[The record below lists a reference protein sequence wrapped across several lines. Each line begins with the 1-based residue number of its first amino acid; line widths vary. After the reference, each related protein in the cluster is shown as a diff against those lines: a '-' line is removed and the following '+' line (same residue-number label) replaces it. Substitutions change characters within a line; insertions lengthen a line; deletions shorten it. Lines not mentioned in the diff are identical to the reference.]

1 MSAYDEILSSS
12 NIVNI
17 LEYYGLKVN
26 RNKCTCPFHNDTHPS
41 MMVNTSKGIAKCFAC
56 GSGGNVV
63 SFIQKYETEINHNAI
78 STVEAMQ
85 KAIDIQHLNI
95 VLSQNNNI
103 PLTEEQK
110 KQKTLSNI
118 LKDAIIIC
126 ENNLK
131 TQNIDGEKILDY
143 LKSRNLSEQIINNF
157 HIGFNPTYNNITNN
171 LLSKYNMKDL
181 IEVGITK
188 ESKNDYIDIFSHRIM
203 IPIFDQYGNPVGF
216 GARVLGDA
224 KPKYINTMATPLF
237 NKSELL
243 FNYHKAKSFARD
255 YEMIVVEGYMD
266 VISSNAMGFANT
278 VGIMGTALTKEQIE
292 LLKKLKCE
300 ITLSLDN
307 DDAGKNAMIRVIPE
321 LLNEGLEVNVL
332 DISKLEGKYKDFGD
346 LQVANIKKEDVYK
359 TKISAFIFLLEN
371 QYLQNKELN
380 VDNIYTIYKKMQRDG
395 LIKNTKDILRF
406 KEYVTNK
413 TNFKLKEVE
422 DIIMPKEVKQESR
435 VERYKGLFFYYYIM
449 DHLKKYAINHQDRIL
464 QKYLEANSISQEVI
478 EETLNNENY
487 LTHPLASISKSKIH
501 SKILIIIGNN
511 TITNMII
518 ICILFLNLSF
528 KNDKIFIL
536 ENLLNNVKS
545 FDQEGKVVNIKLSV
559 EQKDI
564 VLKQYAESFETS
576 IKEYI
581 ENNPDEFEDL
591 FIANNTS
598 QFEKLF
604 PKTYVETLKE
614 QAVSR
619 FKNENVMEAV
629 RYGLAYPDNMKS
641 AMTRQFVNNDKYKTL
656 LVFNNNKNILGLT
669 PENIIKET
677 KEELERK
684 PEKVQD
690 DIQKTEVETAK
701 NNKDMSIFIKLSGKE
716 KESYKGIYLPIDS
729 GTQVF
734 IPKQL
739 YRIDDGRLQILN
751 SQSKSANMSEY
762 AVDENTRT
770 KKFMN
775 RLTLD
780 NFYHKY
786 FNLYEISMEK
796 EVIPSA
802 SY

>member
-1 MSAYDEILSSS
+1 MSVYDEILSSS

-17 LEYYGLKVN
+17 LEYYGLKVT

-41 MMVNTSKGIAKCFAC
+41 MMINTSKGIAKCFAC
-56 GSGGNVV
+56 GSGGNAV
-63 SFIQKYETEINHNAI
+63 SFIQKYETEVNHNAI

-95 VLSQNNNI
+95 VLSQNNNM

-118 LKDAIIIC
+118 LKDAITIC

-131 TQNIDGEKILDY
+131 TKNIDGERTLDY

-157 HIGFNPTYNNITNN
+157 HIGFNPTYDNITNN

-224 KPKYINTMATPLF
+224 KPKYINTMATTLF

-346 LQVANIKKEDVYK
+346 LQIANVKKEDVYK

-371 QYLQNKELN
+371 QYLQDKELN
-380 VDNIYTIYKKMQRDG
+380 VDNIYNTYKKMQRDG

-406 KEYVTNK
+406 KEYVTNN
-413 TNFKLKEVE
+413 TNFKGEEVE

-464 QKYLEANSISQEVI
+464 QKYLETNVISQEVI
-478 EETLNNENY
+478 EETLNSENY
-487 LTHPLASISKSKIH
+487 LKD
-501 SKILIIIGNN
+501 GEN
-511 TITNMII
+511 TIDISRYVNEYIYTSDDYIK
-518 ICILFLNLSF
+518 F

-604 PKTYVETLKE
+604 PKTYVESLKE

-669 PENIIKET
+669 PENIMKET
-677 KEELERK
+677 KEELEKK
-684 PEKVQD
+684 PEKTKQKAQD
-690 DIQKTEVETAK
+690 DIQKTEVETVKK
-701 NNKDMSIFIKLSGKE
+701 NNDMSVFIKLSGKE
-716 KESYKGIYLPIDS
+716 KESFKGIYLPIDS

-739 YRIDDGRLQILN
+739 YRIDDGKLQILN

>member
-12 NIVNI
+12 NIINI
-17 LEYYGLKVN
+17 LEYYGLKVAK
-26 RNKCTCPFHNDTHPS
+26 NKCICPFHSDTHPS

-95 VLSQNNNI
+95 VLSQNNKM

-118 LKDAIIIC
+118 LKDAITIC

-131 TQNIDGEKILDY
+131 TKNIDGERTLDY

-157 HIGFNPTYNNITNN
+157 HIGFNPTYDNITNN

-243 FNYHKAKSFARD
+243 FNYHKAKSFARN

-266 VISSNAMGFANT
+266 VISANAMGFANT

-346 LQVANIKKEDVYK
+346 LQIANVKKEDVYK

-380 VDNIYTIYKKMQRDG
+380 VDNIYNTYKKMQRDG
-395 LIKNTKDILRF
+395 LIKDTKDILRF

-413 TNFKLKEVE
+413 TNFRVEEVE

-449 DHLKKYAINHQDRIL
+449 DHLKKYATNHQDRIL
-464 QKYLEANSISQEVI
+464 QKYLETNAITQELI

-487 LTHPLASISKSKIH
+487 LKD
-501 SKILIIIGNN
+501 GEN
-511 TITNMII
+511 TIDISRYVNEYIYTSDDYIK
-518 ICILFLNLSF
+518 F

-545 FDQEGKVVNIKLSV
+545 FDQEGNVVNIKLSV

-564 VLKQYAESFETS
+564 VLKQYAESFETN
-576 IKEYI
+576 IKDYI

-604 PKTYVETLKE
+604 PKIYVESLKE

-669 PENIIKET
+669 PENIMKET
-677 KEELERK
+677 KEELEKK
-684 PEKVQD
+684 PEKTKQKEQD
-690 DIQKTEVETAK
+690 DIQKTEVETVK
-701 NNKDMSIFIKLSGKE
+701 NNNDMSVFIKLSGKE
-716 KESYKGIYLPIDS
+716 KESFKGIYLPIDS

-739 YRIDDGRLQILN
+739 YRIDDGKLQILN

>member
-17 LEYYGLKVN
+17 LEYYGLKVT

-41 MMVNTSKGIAKCFAC
+41 MMINTSKGIAKCFAC
-56 GSGGNVV
+56 GSGGNAV
-63 SFIQKYETEINHNAI
+63 SFIQKYETEVNHNAI

-95 VLSQNNNI
+95 VLSQNNNM

-118 LKDAIIIC
+118 LKDAITIC

-131 TQNIDGEKILDY
+131 TKNIDGERTLDY

-157 HIGFNPTYNNITNN
+157 HIGFNPTYDNITNN

-188 ESKNDYIDIFSHRIM
+188 KSKNDYIDIFSHRIM

-224 KPKYINTMATPLF
+224 KPKYINTMATTLF

-346 LQVANIKKEDVYK
+346 LQIANVKKEDVYK

-371 QYLQNKELN
+371 QYLQDKELN
-380 VDNIYTIYKKMQRDG
+380 VDNIYNTYKKMQRDG
-395 LIKNTKDILRF
+395 LIKDTKDILRF
-406 KEYVTNK
+406 KEYVTNN
-413 TNFKLKEVE
+413 TNFKGEEVE

-464 QKYLEANSISQEVI
+464 QKYLETNVISQEVI
-478 EETLNNENY
+478 EETLNSENY
-487 LTHPLASISKSKIH
+487 LKD
-501 SKILIIIGNN
+501 GEN
-511 TITNMII
+511 TIDISRYVNEYIYTSDDYIK
-518 ICILFLNLSF
+518 F

-604 PKTYVETLKE
+604 PKTYVESLKE

-669 PENIIKET
+669 PENIMKET
-677 KEELERK
+677 KEELEKK
-684 PEKVQD
+684 PEKTKQKEQD
-690 DIQKTEVETAK
+690 DIQKTEVETVK
-701 NNKDMSIFIKLSGKE
+701 NNNDMSVFIKLSGKE
-716 KESYKGIYLPIDS
+716 KESFKGIYLPIDS

-739 YRIDDGRLQILN
+739 YRIDDGKLQILN
-751 SQSKSANMSEY
+751 SQSISANMSEY

>member
-17 LEYYGLKVN
+17 LEYYGLKVT

-95 VLSQNNNI
+95 VLSQNNKM

-118 LKDAIIIC
+118 LKDAITIC

-131 TQNIDGEKILDY
+131 TKNIDGERTLDY

-157 HIGFNPTYNNITNN
+157 HIGFNPTYDNITNN

-243 FNYHKAKSFARD
+243 FNYHKAKSFARN

-266 VISSNAMGFANT
+266 VISANAMGFANT

-346 LQVANIKKEDVYK
+346 LQIANVKKEDVYK

-380 VDNIYTIYKKMQRDG
+380 VDNIYNTYKKMQRDG
-395 LIKNTKDILRF
+395 LIKDTKDILRF

-413 TNFKLKEVE
+413 TNFRVEEVE

-449 DHLKKYAINHQDRIL
+449 DHLKKYATNHQDRIL
-464 QKYLEANSISQEVI
+464 QKYLETNAITQELI

-487 LTHPLASISKSKIH
+487 LKD
-501 SKILIIIGNN
+501 GEN
-511 TITNMII
+511 TIDISRYVNEYIYTSDDYIK
-518 ICILFLNLSF
+518 F

-545 FDQEGKVVNIKLSV
+545 FDQEGNVVNIKLSV

-564 VLKQYAESFETS
+564 VLKQYAESFETN
-576 IKEYI
+576 IKDYI

-604 PKTYVETLKE
+604 PKTYVESLKE

-669 PENIIKET
+669 PENIMKET
-677 KEELERK
+677 KEELEKK
-684 PEKVQD
+684 PEKTKQKAQD
-690 DIQKTEVETAK
+690 DIQKTEVETVK
-701 NNKDMSIFIKLSGKE
+701 NNNDMSVFIKLSGKE
-716 KESYKGIYLPIDS
+716 KESFKGIYLPIDS

-739 YRIDDGRLQILN
+739 YRIDDGKLQILN

>member
-131 TQNIDGEKILDY
+131 TKNIDGEKILDY

-487 LTHPLASISKSKIH
+487 LKD
-501 SKILIIIGNN
+501 GEN
-511 TITNMII
+511 TIDISRYVNEYIYTSDDYIK
-518 ICILFLNLSF
+518 F

>member
-1 MSAYDEILSSS
+1 MSAYNEILSSS

-17 LEYYGLKVN
+17 LEYYGLKVT

-95 VLSQNNNI
+95 VLSQNNKM

-118 LKDAIIIC
+118 LKDAITIC

-131 TQNIDGEKILDY
+131 TKNIDGERTLDY

-157 HIGFNPTYNNITNN
+157 HIGFNPTYDNITNN

-243 FNYHKAKSFARD
+243 FNYHKAKSFARN

-266 VISSNAMGFANT
+266 VISANAMGFANT

-321 LLNEGLEVNVL
+321 LLNEGLEANVL

-346 LQVANIKKEDVYK
+346 LQIANVKKEDVYK

-380 VDNIYTIYKKMQRDG
+380 VDNIYNTYKKMQRDG
-395 LIKNTKDILRF
+395 LIKDTKDILRF

-413 TNFKLKEVE
+413 TNFRVEEVE

-435 VERYKGLFFYYYIM
+435 VERYKSLFFYYYIM
-449 DHLKKYAINHQDRIL
+449 DHLKKYATNHQDRIL
-464 QKYLEANSISQEVI
+464 QKYLETNAITQELI

-487 LTHPLASISKSKIH
+487 LKD
-501 SKILIIIGNN
+501 GEN
-511 TITNMII
+511 TIDISRYVNEYIYTSDDYMK
-518 ICILFLNLSF
+518 F

-545 FDQEGKVVNIKLSV
+545 FDQEGNVVNIKLSV

-564 VLKQYAESFETS
+564 VLKQYAESFETN
-576 IKEYI
+576 IKDYI

-604 PKTYVETLKE
+604 PKTYVESLKE

-669 PENIIKET
+669 PENIMKET
-677 KEELERK
+677 KEELEKK
-684 PEKVQD
+684 PEKTKQKEQD
-690 DIQKTEVETAK
+690 DIQKTEVETVK
-701 NNKDMSIFIKLSGKE
+701 NNNDMSVFIKLSGKE
-716 KESYKGIYLPIDS
+716 KESFKGIYLPIDS

-739 YRIDDGRLQILN
+739 YRIDDGKLQILN

>member
-464 QKYLEANSISQEVI
+464 QKYLEANSISQEGI
-478 EETLNNENY
+478 EETLKNENY
-487 LTHPLASISKSKIH
+487 LKD
-501 SKILIIIGNN
+501 GEN
-511 TITNMII
+511 TIDISRYVNEYIYTSDDYIK
-518 ICILFLNLSF
+518 F

>member
-12 NIVNI
+12 NIINI
-17 LEYYGLKVN
+17 LEYYGLKVAK
-26 RNKCTCPFHNDTHPS
+26 NKCICPFHSDTHPS

-95 VLSQNNNI
+95 VLSQNNKM

-118 LKDAIIIC
+118 LKDAITIC

-131 TQNIDGEKILDY
+131 TKNIDGERTLDY

-157 HIGFNPTYNNITNN
+157 HIGFNPTYDNITNN

-243 FNYHKAKSFARD
+243 FNYHKAKSFARN

-266 VISSNAMGFANT
+266 VISANAMGFANT

-346 LQVANIKKEDVYK
+346 LQIANVKKEDVYK

-380 VDNIYTIYKKMQRDG
+380 VDNIYNTYKKMQRDG
-395 LIKNTKDILRF
+395 LIKDTKDILRF

-413 TNFKLKEVE
+413 TNFRVEEVE

-449 DHLKKYAINHQDRIL
+449 DHLKKYATNHQDRIL
-464 QKYLEANSISQEVI
+464 QKYLETNAITQELI

-487 LTHPLASISKSKIH
+487 LKD
-501 SKILIIIGNN
+501 GEN
-511 TITNMII
+511 TIDISRYVNEYIYTSDDYIK
-518 ICILFLNLSF
+518 F

-545 FDQEGKVVNIKLSV
+545 FDQEGNVVNIKLSV

-564 VLKQYAESFETS
+564 VLKQYAESFETN
-576 IKEYI
+576 IKDYI

-604 PKTYVETLKE
+604 PKTYVESLKE

-669 PENIIKET
+669 PENIMKET
-677 KEELERK
+677 KEELEKK
-684 PEKVQD
+684 PEKTKQKEQD
-690 DIQKTEVETAK
+690 DIQKTEVETVK
-701 NNKDMSIFIKLSGKE
+701 NNNDMSVFIKLSGKE
-716 KESYKGIYLPIDS
+716 KESFKGIYLPIDS

-739 YRIDDGRLQILN
+739 YIIDDGKLQILN

>member
-17 LEYYGLKVN
+17 LEYYGLKVT

-56 GSGGNVV
+56 GSGGNAV

-95 VLSQNNNI
+95 VLSQNNKM

-118 LKDAIIIC
+118 LKDAITIC

-131 TQNIDGEKILDY
+131 TKNIDGERTLDY

-157 HIGFNPTYNNITNN
+157 HIGFNPTYDNITNN

-243 FNYHKAKSFARD
+243 FNYHKAKSFARN

-278 VGIMGTALTKEQIE
+278 VGIMGAALTKEQIE

-346 LQVANIKKEDVYK
+346 LQIANVKKEDVYK
-359 TKISAFIFLLEN
+359 TKISAFIFLLKN

-380 VDNIYTIYKKMQRDG
+380 IDNIYNTYKKMQRDG
-395 LIKNTKDILRF
+395 LIKDTKDILRF

-413 TNFKLKEVE
+413 TNFRVEEVE

-449 DHLKKYAINHQDRIL
+449 DHLKKYATNHQDRIL
-464 QKYLEANSISQEVI
+464 QKYLETNAITQELI

-487 LTHPLASISKSKIH
+487 LKD
-501 SKILIIIGNN
+501 GEN
-511 TITNMII
+511 TIDISRYVNEYIYTSDDYIK
-518 ICILFLNLSF
+518 F

-545 FDQEGKVVNIKLSV
+545 FDQEGNVVNIKLSV

-564 VLKQYAESFETS
+564 VLKQYAESFETN
-576 IKEYI
+576 IKDYI

-604 PKTYVETLKE
+604 PKTYVESLKE

-669 PENIIKET
+669 PENIMKET
-677 KEELERK
+677 KEELEKK
-684 PEKVQD
+684 PEKTKQKEQD
-690 DIQKTEVETAK
+690 DIQKTEVETVK
-701 NNKDMSIFIKLSGKE
+701 NNNDMSVFIKLSGKE
-716 KESYKGIYLPIDS
+716 KESFKGIYLPIDS

-739 YRIDDGRLQILN
+739 YRIDDGKLQILN

>member
-63 SFIQKYETEINHNAI
+63 SFIQKYETEINHNEI

-157 HIGFNPTYNNITNN
+157 HIGFNPTYNNVTNN

-188 ESKNDYIDIFSHRIM
+188 ESKNDYIDIFSRRIM

-487 LTHPLASISKSKIH
+487 LKD
-501 SKILIIIGNN
+501 GEN
-511 TITNMII
+511 TIDISRYVNEYIYTSDDYIK
-518 ICILFLNLSF
+518 F

-690 DIQKTEVETAK
+690 DIQKTEVETEK

>member
-12 NIVNI
+12 NIINI
-17 LEYYGLKVN
+17 LEYYGLKVAK
-26 RNKCTCPFHNDTHPS
+26 NKCICPFHSDTHPS

-95 VLSQNNNI
+95 VLSQNNKM

-118 LKDAIIIC
+118 LKDAITIC

-131 TQNIDGEKILDY
+131 TKNIDGERTLDY

-157 HIGFNPTYNNITNN
+157 HIGFNPTYDNITNN

-243 FNYHKAKSFARD
+243 FNYHKAKSFARN

-266 VISSNAMGFANT
+266 VISANAMGFANT

-346 LQVANIKKEDVYK
+346 LQIANVKKEDVYK

-380 VDNIYTIYKKMQRDG
+380 VDNIYNTYKKMQRDG
-395 LIKNTKDILRF
+395 LIKDTKDILRF

-413 TNFKLKEVE
+413 TNFRVEEVE

-449 DHLKKYAINHQDRIL
+449 DHLKKYATNHQDRIL
-464 QKYLEANSISQEVI
+464 QKYLETNAITQKLI

-487 LTHPLASISKSKIH
+487 LKD
-501 SKILIIIGNN
+501 GEN
-511 TITNMII
+511 TIDISRYVNEYIYTSDDYIK
-518 ICILFLNLSF
+518 F

-545 FDQEGKVVNIKLSV
+545 FDQEGNVVNIKLSV

-564 VLKQYAESFETS
+564 VLKQYAESFETN
-576 IKEYI
+576 IKDYI

-604 PKTYVETLKE
+604 PKTYVESLKE

-669 PENIIKET
+669 PENIMKET
-677 KEELERK
+677 KEELEKK
-684 PEKVQD
+684 PEKTKQKEQD
-690 DIQKTEVETAK
+690 DIQKTEVETVK
-701 NNKDMSIFIKLSGKE
+701 NNNDMSVFIKLSGKE
-716 KESYKGIYLPIDS
+716 KESFKGIYLPIDS

-739 YRIDDGRLQILN
+739 YRIDDGKLQILN

>member
-12 NIVNI
+12 NIINI
-17 LEYYGLKVN
+17 LEYYGLKVAK
-26 RNKCTCPFHNDTHPS
+26 NKCICPFHSDTHPS

-95 VLSQNNNI
+95 VLSQNNKM

-118 LKDAIIIC
+118 LKDAITIC

-131 TQNIDGEKILDY
+131 TKNIDGERTLDY

-157 HIGFNPTYNNITNN
+157 HIGFNPTYDNITNN

-243 FNYHKAKSFARD
+243 FNYHKAKSFARN

-266 VISSNAMGFANT
+266 VISANAMGFANT

-346 LQVANIKKEDVYK
+346 LQIANVKKEDVYK

-371 QYLQNKELN
+371 QYLQDKELN
-380 VDNIYTIYKKMQRDG
+380 VDNIYNTYKKMQRDG
-395 LIKNTKDILRF
+395 LIKDTKDILRF
-406 KEYVTNK
+406 KEYVTNN
-413 TNFKLKEVE
+413 TNFKGEEVE

-464 QKYLEANSISQEVI
+464 QKYLETNVISQEVI
-478 EETLNNENY
+478 EETLNSENY
-487 LTHPLASISKSKIH
+487 LKD
-501 SKILIIIGNN
+501 GEN
-511 TITNMII
+511 TIDISRYVNEYIYTSDDYIK
-518 ICILFLNLSF
+518 F

-604 PKTYVETLKE
+604 PKTYVESLKE

-669 PENIIKET
+669 PENIMKET
-677 KEELERK
+677 KEELEKK
-684 PEKVQD
+684 PEKTKQKAQD
-690 DIQKTEVETAK
+690 DIQKTEVETVK
-701 NNKDMSIFIKLSGKE
+701 NNNDMSVFIKLSGKE
-716 KESYKGIYLPIDS
+716 KESFKGIYLPIDS

-739 YRIDDGRLQILN
+739 YRIDDGKLQILN

>member
-12 NIVNI
+12 NIINI
-17 LEYYGLKVN
+17 LEYYGLKVAK
-26 RNKCTCPFHNDTHPS
+26 NKCICPFHSDTHPS

-95 VLSQNNNI
+95 VLSQNNKM

-118 LKDAIIIC
+118 LKDAITIC

-131 TQNIDGEKILDY
+131 TKNIDGERTLDY

-157 HIGFNPTYNNITNN
+157 HIGFNPTYDNITNN

-243 FNYHKAKSFARD
+243 FNYHKAKSFARN
-255 YEMIVVEGYMD
+255 YEMIVVEGYMN
-266 VISSNAMGFANT
+266 VISANAMGFANT

-346 LQVANIKKEDVYK
+346 LQIANVKKEDVYK

-380 VDNIYTIYKKMQRDG
+380 VDNIYNTYKKMQRDG
-395 LIKNTKDILRF
+395 LIKDTKDILRF

-413 TNFKLKEVE
+413 TNFRVEEVE

-449 DHLKKYAINHQDRIL
+449 DHLKKYATNHQDRIL
-464 QKYLEANSISQEVI
+464 QKYLETNAITQELI

-487 LTHPLASISKSKIH
+487 LKD
-501 SKILIIIGNN
+501 GEN
-511 TITNMII
+511 TIDISRYVNEYIYTSDDYIK
-518 ICILFLNLSF
+518 F

-545 FDQEGKVVNIKLSV
+545 FDQEGNVVNIKLSV

-564 VLKQYAESFETS
+564 VLKQYAESFETN
-576 IKEYI
+576 IKDYI

-604 PKTYVETLKE
+604 PKTYVESLKE

-669 PENIIKET
+669 PENIMKET
-677 KEELERK
+677 KEELEKK
-684 PEKVQD
+684 PEKTKQKEQD
-690 DIQKTEVETAK
+690 DIQKTEVETVK
-701 NNKDMSIFIKLSGKE
+701 NNNDMSVFIKLSGKE
-716 KESYKGIYLPIDS
+716 KESFKGIYLPIDS

-739 YRIDDGRLQILN
+739 YRIDDGKLQILN

>member
-12 NIVNI
+12 NIINI
-17 LEYYGLKVN
+17 LEYYGLKVA

-56 GSGGNVV
+56 GSGGNAI

-78 STVEAMQ
+78 STSQAMQ

-95 VLSQNNNI
+95 VIPQNNNM

-118 LKDAIIIC
+118 LKDAITIC

-131 TQNIDGEKILDY
+131 TKNIDSEITLDY
-143 LKSRNLSEQIINNF
+143 LKGRNLTTQIINNF
-157 HIGFNPTYNNITNN
+157 HIGFNPSYDNITNN
-171 LLSKYNMKDL
+171 LLSKYNMKNL

-243 FNYHKAKSFARD
+243 FNYHKAKSFAKD

-266 VISSNAMGFANT
+266 VISANAMGFANT

-307 DDAGKNAMIRVIPE
+307 DDAGKSAMIRVIPE

-332 DISKLEGKYKDFGD
+332 DISRLEGKYKDFGD
-346 LQVANIKKEDVYK
+346 LQIANVKKEDVYK

-371 QYLQNKELN
+371 QYLQDNELN
-380 VDNIYTIYKKMQRDG
+380 VDNIYNIYKKMQRDG
-395 LIKNTKDILRF
+395 LIKDTKDILRF

-413 TNFKLKEVE
+413 TNFRVEEVE

-464 QKYLEANSISQEVI
+464 QKYLETNAITQELI

-487 LTHPLASISKSKIH
+487 LKD
-501 SKILIIIGNN
+501 GEN
-511 TITNMII
+511 TIDISRYVNEYIYTSDDYIK
-518 ICILFLNLSF
+518 F

-564 VLKQYAESFETS
+564 VLKQYAESFETN

-604 PKTYVETLKE
+604 PKTYVESLKE

-669 PENIIKET
+669 PENIMQET
-677 KEELERK
+677 KEELEKK
-684 PEKVQD
+684 PEKVQEKAQD
-690 DIQKTEVETAK
+690 EIQKTEVETVK
-701 NNKDMSIFIKLSGKE
+701 NNNDMSVFIKLSGKE
-716 KESYKGIYLPIDS
+716 KESFKGIYLPIDS

-739 YRIDDGRLQILN
+739 YRIDDGKLQILN

>member
-12 NIVNI
+12 NIINI
-17 LEYYGLKVN
+17 LEYYGLKVAK
-26 RNKCTCPFHNDTHPS
+26 NKCICPFHSDTHPS

-95 VLSQNNNI
+95 VLSQNNKM

-118 LKDAIIIC
+118 LKDAITIC

-131 TQNIDGEKILDY
+131 IKNIDGERTLDY

-157 HIGFNPTYNNITNN
+157 HIGFNPTYDNITNN

-243 FNYHKAKSFARD
+243 FNYHKAKSFARN

-266 VISSNAMGFANT
+266 VISANAMGFANT

-346 LQVANIKKEDVYK
+346 LQIANVKKEDVYK

-380 VDNIYTIYKKMQRDG
+380 VDNIYNTYKKMQRDG
-395 LIKNTKDILRF
+395 LIKDTKDILRF

-413 TNFKLKEVE
+413 TNFRVEEVE

-449 DHLKKYAINHQDRIL
+449 DHLKKYATNHQDRIL
-464 QKYLEANSISQEVI
+464 QKYLETNAITQELI

-487 LTHPLASISKSKIH
+487 LKD
-501 SKILIIIGNN
+501 GEN
-511 TITNMII
+511 TIDISRYVNEYIYTSDDYIK
-518 ICILFLNLSF
+518 F

-545 FDQEGKVVNIKLSV
+545 FDQEGNVVNIKLSV

-564 VLKQYAESFETS
+564 VLKQYAESFETN
-576 IKEYI
+576 IKDYI

-604 PKTYVETLKE
+604 PKTYVESLKE

-669 PENIIKET
+669 PENIMKET
-677 KEELERK
+677 KEELEKK
-684 PEKVQD
+684 PEKTKQKEQD
-690 DIQKTEVETAK
+690 DIQKTEVETVK
-701 NNKDMSIFIKLSGKE
+701 NNNDMSVFIKLSGKE
-716 KESYKGIYLPIDS
+716 KESFKGIYLPIDS

-739 YRIDDGRLQILN
+739 YRIDDGKLQILN

>member
-17 LEYYGLKVN
+17 LEYYGLKVT

-95 VLSQNNNI
+95 VLSQNNKI

-118 LKDAIIIC
+118 LKDAITIC

-131 TQNIDGEKILDY
+131 TKNIDGERTLDY

-157 HIGFNPTYNNITNN
+157 HIGFNPTYDNITNN

-243 FNYHKAKSFARD
+243 FNYHKAKSFARN

-266 VISSNAMGFANT
+266 VISANAMGFANT

-346 LQVANIKKEDVYK
+346 LQIANVKKEDVYK

-380 VDNIYTIYKKMQRDG
+380 VDNIYNTYKKMQRDG
-395 LIKNTKDILRF
+395 LIKDTKDILRF

-413 TNFKLKEVE
+413 TNFRVEEVE

-449 DHLKKYAINHQDRIL
+449 DHLKKYATNHQDRIL
-464 QKYLEANSISQEVI
+464 QKYLETNAITQELI

-487 LTHPLASISKSKIH
+487 LKD
-501 SKILIIIGNN
+501 GEN
-511 TITNMII
+511 TIDISRYVNEYIYTSDDYIK
-518 ICILFLNLSF
+518 F

-545 FDQEGKVVNIKLSV
+545 FDQEGNVVNIKLSV

-564 VLKQYAESFETS
+564 VLKQYAESFETN
-576 IKEYI
+576 IKNYI

-604 PKTYVETLKE
+604 PKTYVESLKE

-669 PENIIKET
+669 PENIMKET
-677 KEELERK
+677 KEKLEKK
-684 PEKVQD
+684 PEKIQEKTQD
-690 DIQKTEVETAK
+690 DIQKTEVETVK
-701 NNKDMSIFIKLSGKE
+701 NNNDMSVFIKLSGKE
-716 KESYKGIYLPIDS
+716 KESFKGIYLPIDS

-739 YRIDDGRLQILN
+739 YRIDDGKLQILN

>member
-103 PLTEEQK
+103 PITEEQK

-131 TQNIDGEKILDY
+131 NQNIDGEKTLDY

-292 LLKKLKCE
+292 LLKKLKGE

-359 TKISAFIFLLEN
+359 TKIPAFIFLLEN

-487 LTHPLASISKSKIH
+487 LKD
-501 SKILIIIGNN
+501 GEN
-511 TITNMII
+511 TIDISRYVNEYIYTSDDYIK
-518 ICILFLNLSF
+518 F

-669 PENIIKET
+669 PKNIIKET

-701 NNKDMSIFIKLSGKE
+701 NNKDMFIFIKLSGKE

>member
-12 NIVNI
+12 NIINI
-17 LEYYGLKVN
+17 LEYYGLKVVK
-26 RNKCTCPFHNDTHPS
+26 NKCICPFHSDTHPS

-95 VLSQNNNI
+95 VLSQNNKM

-118 LKDAIIIC
+118 LKDAITIC

-131 TQNIDGEKILDY
+131 TKNIDGERTLDY

-157 HIGFNPTYNNITNN
+157 HIGFNPTYDNITNN

-243 FNYHKAKSFARD
+243 FNYHKAKSFARN

-266 VISSNAMGFANT
+266 VISANAMGFANT

-346 LQVANIKKEDVYK
+346 LQIANVKKEDVYK
-359 TKISAFIFLLEN
+359 IKISAFIFLLEN

-380 VDNIYTIYKKMQRDG
+380 VDNIYNTYKKMQRDG
-395 LIKNTKDILRF
+395 LIKDTKDILRF

-413 TNFKLKEVE
+413 TNFRVEEVE

-449 DHLKKYAINHQDRIL
+449 DHLKKYATNHQDRIL
-464 QKYLEANSISQEVI
+464 QKYLETNAITQELI

-487 LTHPLASISKSKIH
+487 LKD
-501 SKILIIIGNN
+501 GEN
-511 TITNMII
+511 TIDISRYVNEYIYTSDDYIK
-518 ICILFLNLSF
+518 F

-545 FDQEGKVVNIKLSV
+545 FDQEGNVVNIKLSV

-564 VLKQYAESFETS
+564 VLKQYAESFETN
-576 IKEYI
+576 IKDYI

-604 PKTYVETLKE
+604 PKTYVESLKE

-669 PENIIKET
+669 PENIMKET
-677 KEELERK
+677 KEELEKK
-684 PEKVQD
+684 PEKTKQKEQD
-690 DIQKTEVETAK
+690 DIQKTEVETVK
-701 NNKDMSIFIKLSGKE
+701 NNNDMSVFIKLSGKE
-716 KESYKGIYLPIDS
+716 KESFKGIYLPIDS

-739 YRIDDGRLQILN
+739 YRIDDGKLQILN

>member
-17 LEYYGLKVN
+17 LEYYRLKVN

-110 KQKTLSNI
+110 KQKALSNI

-131 TQNIDGEKILDY
+131 TQNIDGEKTLDY

-307 DDAGKNAMIRVIPE
+307 DDAGKKAMIRVIPE

-380 VDNIYTIYKKMQRDG
+380 VDNIYTIYKKMQRDS

-487 LTHPLASISKSKIH
+487 LKD
-501 SKILIIIGNN
+501 GEN
-511 TITNMII
+511 TIDISRYVNEYIYTSDDYIK
-518 ICILFLNLSF
+518 F

-576 IKEYI
+576 IKDYI

>member
-12 NIVNI
+12 NIINI
-17 LEYYGLKVN
+17 LEYYGLKVAK
-26 RNKCTCPFHNDTHPS
+26 NKCICPFHSDTHPS

-95 VLSQNNNI
+95 VLSQNNKM

-118 LKDAIIIC
+118 LKDAITIC

-131 TQNIDGEKILDY
+131 TKNIDGERTLDY

-157 HIGFNPTYNNITNN
+157 HIGFNPTYDNITNN

-243 FNYHKAKSFARD
+243 FNYHKAKSFARN

-266 VISSNAMGFANT
+266 VISANAMGFANT

-346 LQVANIKKEDVYK
+346 LQIANVKKEDVYK

-380 VDNIYTIYKKMQRDG
+380 VDNIYNTYKKMQRDG
-395 LIKNTKDILRF
+395 LIKDTKDILRF

-413 TNFKLKEVE
+413 TNFRVEEVE

-449 DHLKKYAINHQDRIL
+449 DHLKKYATNHQDRIL
-464 QKYLEANSISQEVI
+464 QKYLETNAITQELI

-487 LTHPLASISKSKIH
+487 LKD
-501 SKILIIIGNN
+501 GEN
-511 TITNMII
+511 TIDISRYVNEYIYTSDDYIK
-518 ICILFLNLSF
+518 F

-545 FDQEGKVVNIKLSV
+545 FDQEGNVVNIKLSV

-564 VLKQYAESFETS
+564 VLKQYAESFETN
-576 IKEYI
+576 IKDYI

-604 PKTYVETLKE
+604 PKTYVESLKE

-669 PENIIKET
+669 PENIMKET
-677 KEELERK
+677 KEELEKK
-684 PEKVQD
+684 PEKTKQKEQD
-690 DIQKTEVETAK
+690 DIQKTEVETVK
-701 NNKDMSIFIKLSGKE
+701 NNNDMSVFIKLSGKE
-716 KESYKGIYLPIDS
+716 KESFKGIYLPIDS

-739 YRIDDGRLQILN
+739 YRIDDGKLQILN

-775 RLTLD
+775 RLILD

>member
-17 LEYYGLKVN
+17 LEYYGLKVT

-95 VLSQNNNI
+95 VLSQNNKM

-118 LKDAIIIC
+118 LKDAITIC

-131 TQNIDGEKILDY
+131 TKNIDGERTLDY

-157 HIGFNPTYNNITNN
+157 HIGFNPTYDNITNN

-243 FNYHKAKSFARD
+243 FNYHKAKSFARN

-266 VISSNAMGFANT
+266 VISANAMGLANT

-346 LQVANIKKEDVYK
+346 LQIANVKKEDVYK

-380 VDNIYTIYKKMQRDG
+380 VDNIYNTYKKMQRDG
-395 LIKNTKDILRF
+395 LIKDTKDILRF

-413 TNFKLKEVE
+413 TNFRVEEVE

-449 DHLKKYAINHQDRIL
+449 DHLKKYATNHQDRIL
-464 QKYLEANSISQEVI
+464 QKYLETNAITQELI

-487 LTHPLASISKSKIH
+487 LKD
-501 SKILIIIGNN
+501 GEN
-511 TITNMII
+511 TIDISRYVNEYIYTSDDYIK
-518 ICILFLNLSF
+518 F

-545 FDQEGKVVNIKLSV
+545 FDQEGNVVNIKLSV

-564 VLKQYAESFETS
+564 VLKQYAESFETN
-576 IKEYI
+576 IKDYI

-604 PKTYVETLKE
+604 PKTYVESLKE

-669 PENIIKET
+669 PENIMKET
-677 KEELERK
+677 KEELEK
-684 PEKVQD
+684 KSEKTKQKEQD
-690 DIQKTEVETAK
+690 DIQKTEVETVK
-701 NNKDMSIFIKLSGKE
+701 NNNDMSVFIKLSGKE
-716 KESYKGIYLPIDS
+716 KESFKGIYLPIDS

-739 YRIDDGRLQILN
+739 YRIDDGKLQILN

>member
-17 LEYYGLKVN
+17 LEYYGLKVT

-95 VLSQNNNI
+95 VLSQNNKM

-118 LKDAIIIC
+118 LKDAITIC

-131 TQNIDGEKILDY
+131 TKNIDGERTLDY

-157 HIGFNPTYNNITNN
+157 HIGFNPTYDNITNN

-243 FNYHKAKSFARD
+243 FNYHKAKSFARN

-266 VISSNAMGFANT
+266 VISANAMGFANT

-332 DISKLEGKYKDFGD
+332 DISKLEDKYKDFGD
-346 LQVANIKKEDVYK
+346 LQIANVKKEDVYK

-371 QYLQNKELN
+371 QYLKNKELN
-380 VDNIYTIYKKMQRDG
+380 VDNIYNTYKKMQRDG
-395 LIKNTKDILRF
+395 LIKDTKDILRF

-413 TNFKLKEVE
+413 TNFRVEEVE

-449 DHLKKYAINHQDRIL
+449 DHLKKYATNHQDRIL
-464 QKYLEANSISQEVI
+464 QKYLETNAITQELI

-487 LTHPLASISKSKIH
+487 LKD
-501 SKILIIIGNN
+501 GEN
-511 TITNMII
+511 TIDISRYVNEYIYTFDDYIK
-518 ICILFLNLSF
+518 F

-545 FDQEGKVVNIKLSV
+545 FDQEGNVVNIKLSV

-564 VLKQYAESFETS
+564 VLKQYAESFETN
-576 IKEYI
+576 IKDYI

-604 PKTYVETLKE
+604 PKTYVESLKE

-669 PENIIKET
+669 PENIMKET
-677 KEELERK
+677 KEELEKK
-684 PEKVQD
+684 PEKTKQKEQD
-690 DIQKTEVETAK
+690 DIQKTEVETVK
-701 NNKDMSIFIKLSGKE
+701 NNNDMSVFIKLSGKE
-716 KESYKGIYLPIDS
+716 KESFKGIYLPIDS

-739 YRIDDGRLQILN
+739 YRIDDGKLQILN

>member
-17 LEYYGLKVN
+17 LEYYGLKVT

-95 VLSQNNNI
+95 VLSQNNKM

-118 LKDAIIIC
+118 LKDAITIC

-131 TQNIDGEKILDY
+131 TKNIDGERTLDY

-157 HIGFNPTYNNITNN
+157 HIGFNPTYDNITNN

-243 FNYHKAKSFARD
+243 FNYHKAKSFARN

-266 VISSNAMGFANT
+266 VISANAMGFANT

-346 LQVANIKKEDVYK
+346 LQIANVKKEDVYK

-380 VDNIYTIYKKMQRDG
+380 VDNIYNTYKKMQRDG
-395 LIKNTKDILRF
+395 LIKDTKDILRF

-413 TNFKLKEVE
+413 TNFRVEEVE

-449 DHLKKYAINHQDRIL
+449 DHLKKYATNHQDRIL
-464 QKYLEANSISQEVI
+464 QKYLETNAITQELI

-487 LTHPLASISKSKIH
+487 LKD
-501 SKILIIIGNN
+501 GEN
-511 TITNMII
+511 TIDISRYVNEYIYTSDDYIK
-518 ICILFLNLSF
+518 F

-545 FDQEGKVVNIKLSV
+545 FDQEGNVVNIKLSV

-564 VLKQYAESFETS
+564 VLKQYAESFETN
-576 IKEYI
+576 IKDYI

-604 PKTYVETLKE
+604 PKTYVESLKE

-669 PENIIKET
+669 PENIMKET
-677 KEELERK
+677 KEELEKK
-684 PEKVQD
+684 PEKTKQKEQD
-690 DIQKTEVETAK
+690 DIQKTEVETVK
-701 NNKDMSIFIKLSGKE
+701 NNNDMSVFIKLSGKE
-716 KESYKGIYLPIDS
+716 KESFKGIYLPIDS

-739 YRIDDGRLQILN
+739 YRIDDGKLQILN

>member
-63 SFIQKYETEINHNAI
+63 SFIQKYETEINHNEI

-157 HIGFNPTYNNITNN
+157 HIGFNPTYNNVTNN

-243 FNYHKAKSFARD
+243 FNYHKAKSFARN

-266 VISSNAMGFANT
+266 VISANAMGFANT

-487 LTHPLASISKSKIH
+487 LKD
-501 SKILIIIGNN
+501 GEN
-511 TITNMII
+511 TIDISRYVNEYIYTSDDYIK
-518 ICILFLNLSF
+518 F

>member
-17 LEYYGLKVN
+17 LEYYGLKVT

-95 VLSQNNNI
+95 VLSQNNKM

-118 LKDAIIIC
+118 LKDAITIC

-131 TQNIDGEKILDY
+131 TKNIDGERTLDY

-157 HIGFNPTYNNITNN
+157 HIGFNPAYDNITNN

-243 FNYHKAKSFARD
+243 FNYHKAKSFARN

-266 VISSNAMGFANT
+266 VISANAMGFANT

-346 LQVANIKKEDVYK
+346 LQIANVKKEDVYK

-380 VDNIYTIYKKMQRDG
+380 VDNIYNTYKKMQRDG
-395 LIKNTKDILRF
+395 LIKDTKDILRF

-413 TNFKLKEVE
+413 TNFRVEEVE

-449 DHLKKYAINHQDRIL
+449 DHLKKYATNHQDRIL
-464 QKYLEANSISQEVI
+464 QKYLETNAITQELI

-487 LTHPLASISKSKIH
+487 LKD
-501 SKILIIIGNN
+501 GEN
-511 TITNMII
+511 TIDISRYVNEYIYTSDDYIK
-518 ICILFLNLSF
+518 F

-545 FDQEGKVVNIKLSV
+545 FDQEGNVVNIKLSV

-564 VLKQYAESFETS
+564 VLKQYAESFETN
-576 IKEYI
+576 IKDYI

-604 PKTYVETLKE
+604 PKTYVESLKE

-669 PENIIKET
+669 PENIMKET
-677 KEELERK
+677 KEELEKK
-684 PEKVQD
+684 PEKTKQKEQD
-690 DIQKTEVETAK
+690 DIQKTEVETVK
-701 NNKDMSIFIKLSGKE
+701 NNNDMSVFIKLSGKE
-716 KESYKGIYLPIDS
+716 KESFKGIYLPIDS

-739 YRIDDGRLQILN
+739 YRIDDGKLQILN

>member
-1 MSAYDEILSSS
+1 MSIYDEILSSS
-12 NIVNI
+12 NITNI
-17 LEYYGLKVN
+17 LQYYGLKVT

-56 GSGGNVV
+56 GSGGNAI
-63 SFIQKYETEINHNAI
+63 SFIKKYETEINHNAI

-95 VLSQNNNI
+95 VIPQNNSL

-110 KQKTLSNI
+110 KLNTLSNI
-118 LKDAIIIC
+118 LKDAITVC

-131 TQNIDGEKILDY
+131 TKNIDCEKIIDY
-143 LKSRNLSEQIINNF
+143 LKGRNLSSQIINNF
-157 HIGFNPTYNNITNN
+157 HIGFNPAYDNITNN
-171 LLSKYNMKDL
+171 LLAKYNLKDL

-188 ESKNDYIDIFSHRIM
+188 ESNNDYIDIFSNRIM

-224 KPKYINTMATPLF
+224 KPKYINTMATTIF

-255 YEMIVVEGYMD
+255 HEMIVVEGYMD
-266 VISSNAMGFANT
+266 VISANAMGFANT

-307 DDAGKNAMIRVIPE
+307 DEAGKNAMIRVIPE

-332 DISKLEGKYKDFGD
+332 DISKLNSKYKDFGD

-359 TKISAFIFLLEN
+359 TKTSAFIFLLEN
-371 QYLQNKELN
+371 QYLQDKKLN
-380 VDNIYTIYKKMQRDG
+380 VDNIYNIYKKMQRDG
-395 LIKNTKDILRF
+395 LIKDTKDILRF
-406 KEYVTNK
+406 KEYVLNK

-422 DIIMPKEVKQESR
+422 DIIMPKKVEQESR
-435 VERYKGLFFYYYIM
+435 IERYKGLFFYYYIM
-449 DHLKKYAINHQDRIL
+449 DHFKKYAINHQDRIL
-464 QKYLEANSISQEVI
+464 QKYLDTGIISQELI
-478 EETLNNENY
+478 EDTLNNEKY
-487 LTHPLASISKSKIH
+487 LKD
-501 SKILIIIGNN
+501 GEN
-511 TITNMII
+511 TIDISRYVREYI
-518 ICILFLNLSF
+518 YASDEYIKF

-564 VLKQYAESFETS
+564 VLKQYADSFETS

-604 PKTYVETLKE
+604 PKTYIESLKE

-669 PENIIKET
+669 PKNIIKET
-677 KEELERK
+677 KEELEK
-684 PEKVQD
+684 TQEKVQEE
-690 DIQKTEVETAK
+690 IQKTEVESEK
-701 NNKDMSIFIKLSGKE
+701 NINNMSVFIKLSGKE
-716 KESYKGIYLPIDS
+716 KESFKGIYLPINS
-729 GTQVF
+729 GIQVF

-739 YRIDDGRLQILN
+739 YKIDDGKLQILN
-751 SQSKSANMSEY
+751 SQSKLANMSEY
-762 AVDENTRT
+762 AIDESTMT

-775 RLTLD
+775 KLTLD

>member
-12 NIVNI
+12 NIINI
-17 LEYYGLKVN
+17 LEYYGLKVAK
-26 RNKCTCPFHNDTHPS
+26 NKCICPFHSDTHPS

-95 VLSQNNNI
+95 VLSQNNKM

-118 LKDAIIIC
+118 LKDAITIC

-131 TQNIDGEKILDY
+131 TKNIDGERTLDY

-157 HIGFNPTYNNITNN
+157 HIGFNPTYDNITNN

-243 FNYHKAKSFARD
+243 FNYHKAKSFARN

-266 VISSNAMGFANT
+266 VISANAMGFANT

-321 LLNEGLEVNVL
+321 LLNEGLEINVL

-346 LQVANIKKEDVYK
+346 LQIANVKKEDVYK

-371 QYLQNKELN
+371 KYLQNKELN
-380 VDNIYTIYKKMQRDG
+380 VDNIYNTYKKMQRDG
-395 LIKNTKDILRF
+395 LIKDTKDILRF

-413 TNFKLKEVE
+413 TNFRVEEVE

-449 DHLKKYAINHQDRIL
+449 DHLKKYATNHQDRIL
-464 QKYLEANSISQEVI
+464 QKYLETNAITQELI

-487 LTHPLASISKSKIH
+487 LKD
-501 SKILIIIGNN
+501 GEN
-511 TITNMII
+511 TIDISRYVNEYIYTSDDYIK
-518 ICILFLNLSF
+518 F

-545 FDQEGKVVNIKLSV
+545 FDQEGNVANIKLSV

-564 VLKQYAESFETS
+564 VLKQYAESFETN
-576 IKEYI
+576 IKDYI

-604 PKTYVETLKE
+604 PKTYVESLKE

-619 FKNENVMEAV
+619 FKTENVMEAV

-669 PENIIKET
+669 PENIMKET
-677 KEELERK
+677 KEELEKK
-684 PEKVQD
+684 PEKTKQKEQD
-690 DIQKTEVETAK
+690 DIQKTEVETVK
-701 NNKDMSIFIKLSGKE
+701 NNNDMSVFIKLSGKE
-716 KESYKGIYLPIDS
+716 KESFKGIYLPIDS

-739 YRIDDGRLQILN
+739 YRIDDGKLQILN

>member
-12 NIVNI
+12 NIINI
-17 LEYYGLKVN
+17 LEYYGLKVVK
-26 RNKCTCPFHNDTHPS
+26 NKCICPFHSDTHPS

-95 VLSQNNNI
+95 VLSQNNKM

-118 LKDAIIIC
+118 LKDAITIC

-131 TQNIDGEKILDY
+131 TKNIDGERTLDY

-157 HIGFNPTYNNITNN
+157 HIGFNPTYDNITNN

-243 FNYHKAKSFARD
+243 FNYHKAKSFARN

-266 VISSNAMGFANT
+266 VISANAMGFANT

-292 LLKKLKCE
+292 LLKKLNCE

-346 LQVANIKKEDVYK
+346 LQIANVKKEDVYK

-380 VDNIYTIYKKMQRDG
+380 VDNIYNTYKKMQRDG
-395 LIKNTKDILRF
+395 LIKDTKDILRF

-413 TNFKLKEVE
+413 TNFRVEEVE

-449 DHLKKYAINHQDRIL
+449 DHLKKYATNHQDRIL
-464 QKYLEANSISQEVI
+464 QKYLETNAITQELI

-487 LTHPLASISKSKIH
+487 LKD
-501 SKILIIIGNN
+501 GEN
-511 TITNMII
+511 TIDISRYVNEYIYTSDDYIK
-518 ICILFLNLSF
+518 F

-545 FDQEGKVVNIKLSV
+545 FDQEGNVVNIKLSV

-564 VLKQYAESFETS
+564 VLKQYAESFENN
-576 IKEYI
+576 IKDYI

-604 PKTYVETLKE
+604 PKTYVESLKE

-669 PENIIKET
+669 PENIMKET
-677 KEELERK
+677 KEELEKK
-684 PEKVQD
+684 PEKTKQKEQD
-690 DIQKTEVETAK
+690 DIQKTEVETVK
-701 NNKDMSIFIKLSGKE
+701 NNNDMSVFIKLSGKE
-716 KESYKGIYLPIDS
+716 KESFKGIYLPIDS

-739 YRIDDGRLQILN
+739 YRIDDGKLQILN

>member
-1 MSAYDEILSSS
+1 MSVYDEILSSS

-17 LEYYGLKVN
+17 LEYYGLKVT

-41 MMVNTSKGIAKCFAC
+41 MMINTSKGIAKCFAC
-56 GSGGNVV
+56 GSGGNAV
-63 SFIQKYETEINHNAI
+63 SFIQKYETEVNHNAI

-95 VLSQNNNI
+95 VLSQNNNM

-118 LKDAIIIC
+118 LKDAITIC

-131 TQNIDGEKILDY
+131 TKNIDGERTLDY

-157 HIGFNPTYNNITNN
+157 HIGFNPTYDNITNN

-188 ESKNDYIDIFSHRIM
+188 EAKNDYIDIFSHRIM

-224 KPKYINTMATPLF
+224 KPKYINTMATTLF

-346 LQVANIKKEDVYK
+346 LQIANVKKEDVYK

-371 QYLQNKELN
+371 QYLQDKELN
-380 VDNIYTIYKKMQRDG
+380 VDNIYNTYKKMQRDG
-395 LIKNTKDILRF
+395 LIKDTKDILRF
-406 KEYVTNK
+406 KEYVTNN
-413 TNFKLKEVE
+413 TNFKGEEVE

-464 QKYLEANSISQEVI
+464 QKYLETNVISQEVI
-478 EETLNNENY
+478 EETLNSENY
-487 LTHPLASISKSKIH
+487 LKD
-501 SKILIIIGNN
+501 GEN
-511 TITNMII
+511 TIDISRYVNEYIYTSDDYIK
-518 ICILFLNLSF
+518 F

-604 PKTYVETLKE
+604 PKTYVESLKE

-669 PENIIKET
+669 PENIMKET
-677 KEELERK
+677 KEELEKK
-684 PEKVQD
+684 PEKTKQKEQD
-690 DIQKTEVETAK
+690 DIQKTEVETVK
-701 NNKDMSIFIKLSGKE
+701 NNNDMSVFIKLSGKE
-716 KESYKGIYLPIDS
+716 KESFKGIYLPIDS

-739 YRIDDGRLQILN
+739 YRIDDGKLQILN
-751 SQSKSANMSEY
+751 SQSISANMSEY

>member
-12 NIVNI
+12 NIINI
-17 LEYYGLKVN
+17 LEYYGLKVAK
-26 RNKCTCPFHNDTHPS
+26 NKCICPFHSDTHPS

-95 VLSQNNNI
+95 VLSQNNKM

-118 LKDAIIIC
+118 LKDAITIC

-131 TQNIDGEKILDY
+131 TKNIDGERTLDY

-157 HIGFNPTYNNITNN
+157 HIGFNPTYDNITNN

-243 FNYHKAKSFARD
+243 FNYHKAKSFARN

-266 VISSNAMGFANT
+266 VISANAMGFANT

-346 LQVANIKKEDVYK
+346 LQIANVKKEDVYK

-380 VDNIYTIYKKMQRDG
+380 VDNIYNTYKKMQRDG
-395 LIKNTKDILRF
+395 LIKDTKDILRF

-413 TNFKLKEVE
+413 TNFRVEEVE

-449 DHLKKYAINHQDRIL
+449 DHLKKYATNHQDRIL
-464 QKYLEANSISQEVI
+464 QKYLETNAITQELI

-487 LTHPLASISKSKIH
+487 LKD
-501 SKILIIIGNN
+501 GEN
-511 TITNMII
+511 TIDISRYVNEYIYTSDDYIK
-518 ICILFLNLSF
+518 F

-545 FDQEGKVVNIKLSV
+545 FDQEGNVVNIKLSV

-564 VLKQYAESFETS
+564 VLKQYAESFETN
-576 IKEYI
+576 IKDYI

-604 PKTYVETLKE
+604 PKTYVESLKE

-669 PENIIKET
+669 PENIMKET
-677 KEELERK
+677 KEELEKK
-684 PEKVQD
+684 PEKTKQKEQD
-690 DIQKTEVETAK
+690 DIQKTEVETVK
-701 NNKDMSIFIKLSGKE
+701 NNNDMSVFIKLSGKE
-716 KESYKGIYLPIDS
+716 KESFKGIYLPIDS

-739 YRIDDGRLQILN
+739 YRIDDGKLQILN

-786 FNLYEISMEK
+786 FNLYEISM
-796 EVIPSA
+796 
-802 SY
+802 

>member
-12 NIVNI
+12 NIINI
-17 LEYYGLKVN
+17 LEYYGLKVAK
-26 RNKCTCPFHNDTHPS
+26 NKCICPFHSDTHPS

-95 VLSQNNNI
+95 VLSQNNKM

-118 LKDAIIIC
+118 LKDAITIC

-131 TQNIDGEKILDY
+131 TKNIDGERTLDY

-157 HIGFNPTYNNITNN
+157 HIGFNPTYDNITNN

-243 FNYHKAKSFARD
+243 FNYHKAKSFARN

-266 VISSNAMGFANT
+266 VISANAMGFANT

-346 LQVANIKKEDVYK
+346 LQIANVKKEDVYK

-380 VDNIYTIYKKMQRDG
+380 VDNIYNTYKKMQRDG
-395 LIKNTKDILRF
+395 LIKDTKDILRF

-413 TNFKLKEVE
+413 TNFRVEEVE

-449 DHLKKYAINHQDRIL
+449 DHLKKYATNHQDRIL
-464 QKYLEANSISQEVI
+464 QKYLETNAITQELI

-487 LTHPLASISKSKIH
+487 LKD
-501 SKILIIIGNN
+501 GEN
-511 TITNMII
+511 TIDISRYVNEYIYTSDDYIK
-518 ICILFLNLSF
+518 F

-545 FDQEGKVVNIKLSV
+545 FDQEGNVVNIKLSV

-564 VLKQYAESFETS
+564 VLKQYAESFETN
-576 IKEYI
+576 IKDYI

-604 PKTYVETLKE
+604 PKTYVESLKE

-669 PENIIKET
+669 PENIMKET
-677 KEELERK
+677 KEELEKK
-684 PEKVQD
+684 PEKTKQKEQD
-690 DIQKTEVETAK
+690 DIQKTEVETVK
-701 NNKDMSIFIKLSGKE
+701 NNNDMSVFIKLSGKE
-716 KESYKGIYLPIDS
+716 KESFKGIYLPIDS

-739 YRIDDGRLQILN
+739 YRIDDGKLQILN

-780 NFYHKY
+780 NFYQKY